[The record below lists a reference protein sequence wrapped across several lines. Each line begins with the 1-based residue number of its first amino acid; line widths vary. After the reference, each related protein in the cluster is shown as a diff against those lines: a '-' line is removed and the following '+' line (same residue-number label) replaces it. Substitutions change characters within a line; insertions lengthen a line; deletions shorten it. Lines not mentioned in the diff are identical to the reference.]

1 MKNQAKKMTKA
12 QKQYAKDHKKPK
24 RKVAKR
30 KTAPKSTKRQGR
42 TIVAKNTNPER
53 RAPYT
58 VVMEE
63 RFEDISKAKR
73 PTSNNLHKKAQNL
86 TKNAQKTSKTPQ
98 KRQNG
103 QAQRQ
108 IKVINIRI

>member
-1 MKNQAKKMTKA
+1 MKNQIKKPTKA
-12 QKQYAKDHKKPK
+12 QKQYTKDHKKPK
-24 RKVAKR
+24 RRAVKQKAAPER
-30 KTAPKSTKRQGR
+30 KTTTATKTIKRQGR
-42 TIVAKNTNPER
+42 TIVAQNTNPER

-63 RFEDISKAKR
+63 RFKDISK
-73 PTSNNLHKKAQNL
+73 T
-86 TKNAQKTSKTPQ
+86 KTPQ
-98 KRQNG
+98 KRRNG